1 MAKVIWMTGLSASGK
16 TTIAKALQKD
26 LGESCINLDGDV
38 IRNMFYPIG
47 FSKKERDTNVGRA
60 AYLVKILSPFFE
72 TIICSFISPYE
83 ETRQAVQKKVE
94 DVKIVY
100 VKCSID
106 ECKRRDP
113 KGLYAKAI
121 TGEIPHFT
129 GISDPYE
136 EPRFPDLMIHTDT
149 MSVDECVKKVKELLK
164 DESKE
169 S

>member
-16 TTIAKALQKD
+16 TTLAKTLQKE
-26 LGESCINLDGDV
+26 LGESCISLDGDV

-47 FSKKERDTNVGRA
+47 FSKKERDTNIGRA
-60 AYLVKILSPFFE
+60 AYLAKILSPFFD

-83 ETRQAVQKKVE
+83 ETRKMVQKKVE
-94 DVKIVY
+94 GVKVVY
-100 VKCSID
+100 IKCSID

-136 EPRFPDLMIHTDT
+136 EPKFPDLVLHTAT
-149 MSVDECVKKVKELLK
+149 MSVDECVKKLK
-164 DESKE
+164 DLLRADTESV
-169 S
+169 